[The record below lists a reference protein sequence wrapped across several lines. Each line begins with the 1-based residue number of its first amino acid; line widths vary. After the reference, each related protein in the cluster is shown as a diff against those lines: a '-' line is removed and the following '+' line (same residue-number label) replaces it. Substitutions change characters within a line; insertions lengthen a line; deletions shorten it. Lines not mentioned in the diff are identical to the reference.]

1 MFSFSRFFTHLR
13 IGWYLLNN
21 HPDKEFRLSVTV
33 AGTPFYAIYDVD
45 NNQRLTDRMTMDV
58 WGKISNRRIHGLLQV
73 YGT

>member
-21 HPDKEFRLSVTV
+21 HPDKEFRRSVDIES
-33 AGTPFYAIYDVD
+33 TPTYAIYDAD
-45 NNQRLTDRMTMDV
+45 NNQRLTVRLSMGA
-58 WGKISNRRIHGLLQV
+58 WRELSNRKINQMLQT